1 MTLMLGCKSINEANT
16 GKHEQ
21 AQEQLVNAFLIHN
34 SRSIYYKCRFIKI
47 PDNTFLKI
55 SRK

>member
-1 MTLMLGCKSINEANT
+1 MLGCKSINEANT